1 LGLVVAISPTTITVV
16 ILMLLSGRRTSVSVV
31 FAAAYLFGI
40 VLDTVL
46 LLALGGA
53 AGLATQSTSSGGV
66 AWLQLVVG
74 VLLVLLGLDEWS
86 KRPKAGET
94 TKLPRWM
101 AAMEDFTVV
110 KAAGVSLFLSALRPK
125 NVLMFAAASVAIGTG
140 HLGVV
145 DATIAVALFA
155 IIGASTV
162 VALVIAAI
170 LRREKIKPWLTELRF
185 WLETNTKAMMSI
197 VLVLVGVVEVGKGFG
212 GIF

>member
-1 LGLVVAISPTTITVV
+1 
-16 ILMLLSGRRTSVSVV
+16 MLLSGRRTVISVV
-31 FAAAYLFGI
+31 FAATYLFGI

-46 LLALGGA
+46 LLVLGGA
-53 AGLATQSTSSGGV
+53 AGLGGGTASSGAV

-101 AAMEDFTVV
+101 AAMENFTVA
-110 KAAGVSLFLSALRPK
+110 KAAGVSLFLSAFRPK
-125 NVLMFAAASVAIGTG
+125 NVLMFAAASVAIATG
-140 HLGVV
+140 HLGVADSV
-145 DATIAVALFA
+145 VAVALFA
-155 IIGASTV
+155 VISASTV

-170 LRREKIKPWLTELRF
+170 LRQAKIKPWLTEVRV
-185 WLETNTKAMMSI
+185 WLETNTKAMMGI
-197 VLVLVGVVEVGKGFG
+197 VLVRIGVVEVGKGIG